1 MSAYLSEKCP
11 QCGAD
16 LPAEGEQIV
25 CQYCGS
31 RLIRQP
37 PVGGAATQETAH
49 LMQGVHLKTFTYTD
63 TQGIGIETF
72 RMLIPSGWEFSGGL
86 QWRMNNPG
94 MPAVLAFQVRNPSG
108 YEAFEVFPALSFF
121 WTNDPMSQMLKPRG
135 SLYFGNEVQPP
146 PSGALQALCEMVVP
160 RYRGHLAALEL
171 VHQQTLPDLPNQL
184 RVLNPNAPSG
194 MTYAEGAKVRLRY
207 RVEEQSID
215 EELFGVVQ
223 VMRMTVPMLMGMM
236 ENIFWSLDYLFS
248 FRALSERLDEMAD
261 LFRTMIYSFRIN
273 PQWFGRYTQLTQF
286 LIQNQIQQIHQVGQ
300 LSRYL
305 SQTQNQI
312 SDMIMDSYYQRQQ
325 TMDRL
330 ADNFSQYL
338 RGVDAYQNPFEDR
351 SVELPSGYQN
361 AWANALGEYILT
373 DDPNFNPNQHSNLNW
388 EPLTRTSSL

>member
-1 MSAYLSEKCP
+1 MSPYVSEKCP

-37 PVGGAATQETAH
+37 PANASTAQEPAR
-49 LMQGVHLKTFTYTD
+49 LMNGMYLKTFVYTD

-94 MPAVLAFQVRNPSG
+94 MPAVLAFQLRNPSG

-121 WTNDPMSQMLKPRG
+121 WTNEPMSQMLKPRG

-146 PSGALQALCEMVVP
+146 PANALQALCEIVVP
-160 RYRGHLAALEL
+160 RFRGQVGALQL
-171 VHQQTLPDLPNQL
+171 VQQQSLPDLPNQL
-184 RVLNPNAPSG
+184 RALNPDAPSG

-207 RVEEQSID
+207 RVGEQSID
-215 EELFGVVQ
+215 EELFGVVLA
-223 VMRMTVPMLMGMM
+223 MRMSVPMLMGIV

-248 FRALSERLDEMAD
+248 FRALSERLDDLAD
-261 LFRTMIYSFRIN
+261 LFRTLLYSFRIN

-286 LIQNQIQQIHQVGQ
+286 LIQNQIQQIHQIGQ
-300 LSRYL
+300 LSRYI
-305 SQTQNQI
+305 SQTQSQI
-312 SDMIMDSYYQRQQ
+312 SDTIMDSYYQRQE

-330 ADNFSQYL
+330 AESFSQYV
-338 RGVDAYQNPFEDR
+338 RGVEEYHNPFEDR
-351 SVELPSGYQN
+351 PVELPSGYQH

-373 DDPNFNPNQHSNLNW
+373 DDPFFNPNQHSNLNW
-388 EPLTRTSSL
+388 EPLNRTS

>member
-1 MSAYLSEKCP
+1 MSPYISEKCP

-16 LPAEGEQIV
+16 LPSEGEQIV

-31 RLIRQP
+31 RLIRQTP
-37 PVGGAATQETAH
+37 AAGNTAQEPTR
-49 LMQGVHLKTFTYTD
+49 LMQGMHLKTFTYTD

-108 YEAFEVFPALSFF
+108 YEAFEVFPALAFF
-121 WTNDPMSQMLKPRG
+121 WTNEPMSQMLKPRG

-146 PSGALQALCEMVVP
+146 PAGALQALCEIVVP
-160 RYRGHLAALEL
+160 RYRGQMGALQF
-171 VHQQTLPDLPNQL
+171 VQQQTLPDLPNQL
-184 RVLNPNAPSG
+184 RVLNPDASSG
-194 MTYAEGAKVRLRY
+194 MTSAEGAKVRLRY
-207 RVEEQSID
+207 RQGEQSID

-223 VMRMTVPMLMGMM
+223 VMRMTVPMLMGMV

-248 FRALSERLDEMAD
+248 FRALTERLDDLAD
-261 LFRTMIYSFRIN
+261 LFRTILYSFRIN

-286 LIQNQIQQIHQVGQ
+286 LIQNQIQQINQIGQ
-300 LSRYL
+300 LSRYI
-305 SQTQNQI
+305 SQTQSQI

-330 ADNFSQYL
+330 ADSFSQYI
-338 RGVDAYQNPFEDR
+338 RGVDAYHNPFEDR
-351 SVELPSGYQN
+351 PVELPSGYQN

-373 DDPNFNPNQHSNLNW
+373 DDPNFNPNQYSNLNW
-388 EPLTRTSSL
+388 EPLNRTSSS